1 MGLFG
6 PPSEDID
13 LEQQLLKEHNPY
25 EWLACQVTLPGLE
38 MTIESASPWV
48 RGLATGAFGVIG
60 LAATSGV
67 NQSYEHLVLNTHFRI
82 AGYFPSL

>member
-38 MTIESASPWV
+38 MTIEGVWLQ
-48 RGLATGAFGVIG
+48 GL
-60 LAATSGV
+60 S
-67 NQSYEHLVLNTHFRI
+67 VL
-82 AGYFPSL
+82 